1 MIISEEYSMHMDS
14 QGNETKDLF
23 SGKKKIAKT
32 TVGAKKYRKNDSSDE
47 DKMIKKPKKGY

>member
-1 MIISEEYSMHMDS
+1 MES